1 MLTAYRKEPD
11 VGKPA
16 PRTPPRD
23 FGNDPMGCVWYLLA
37 IVISYFALS
46 AICRVT
52 SNTGSD
58 LDKMIFYGA
67 LICFVI
73 MLLLAIRDWWKESD
87 ARRAERQ
94 AWAKGCQTALLTIVS
109 RYEAVSWWDDYAYR
123 YHNAP
128 CRLELEM
135 NSDQKSVCPNQ
146 TIVDVKVDQ
155 YVYDRLKEC
164 RTVRIYYLSE
174 SPLTFLLEEEV

>member
-11 VGKPA
+11 IGRPA
-16 PRTPPRD
+16 PGTPQ
-23 FGNDPMGCVWYLLA
+23 GNKYEPLGCGWSLLVT
-37 IVISYFALS
+37 VIAYFVLS

-67 LICFVI
+67 LVCFVI
-73 MLLLAIRDWWKESD
+73 VMLLGMQQSRKESN
-87 ARRAERQ
+87 ARQAERQ
-94 AWAKGCQTALLTIVS
+94 AWAKGCKTALLTIAS
-109 RYEAVSWWDDYAYR
+109 RHEAASWWDDYAYR

-146 TIVDVKVDQ
+146 TIVDVEVNQ
-155 YVYDRLKEC
+155 SVFDRLKEC
-164 RTVRIYYLSE
+164 PTVRIYYPPE
-174 SPLTFLLEEEV
+174 SPLTFLLEDEV